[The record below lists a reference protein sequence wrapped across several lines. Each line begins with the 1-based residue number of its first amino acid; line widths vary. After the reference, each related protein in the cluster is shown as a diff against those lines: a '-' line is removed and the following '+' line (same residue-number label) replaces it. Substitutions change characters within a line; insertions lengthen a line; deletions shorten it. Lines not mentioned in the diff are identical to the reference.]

1 MQKIEATP
9 NYKRIFEDIIDLK
22 YPQKKETCSK
32 ILSKNDLSFLD
43 IIKLNNM
50 IFDQPNSSGDK
61 INQQYRSYNTDAI
74 LEILEYQQKN
84 KLNNSQ
90 LANHFKLSRNTVTK
104 WRKMFPDY

>member
-1 MQKIEATP
+1 MQKIETTP
-9 NYKRIFEDIIDLK
+9 DYRRIFEDIIDLK
-22 YPQKKETCSK
+22 YPQKKESCSK
-32 ILSKNDLSFLD
+32 ILNKNDLSFLD

-50 IFDQPNSSGDK
+50 IFDDPNSSGDR

-104 WRKMFPDY
+104 WRKMFPSH